1 MITFSAVDDQ
11 GDLRLLEFNPD
22 QSASNEVAKLVR
34 RTEYHIGQPVTKSL
48 MVARRKTAEDRI
60 APQTQI
66 VYADALGGIS
76 TLIPL
81 KAARYKR
88 LQLLQGQVTRS
99 VQHMAGLNPKA
110 YRHVANRQQARALNK
125 GVLDGFLL
133 QTFLDLPFD
142 KQKELVDPIG
152 TNRETIIN
160 DLVDLSFT
168 W

>member
-1 MITFSAVDDQ
+1 
-11 GDLRLLEFNPD
+11 
-22 QSASNEVAKLVR
+22 
-34 RTEYHIGQPVTKSL
+34 
-48 MVARRKTAEDRI
+48 
-60 APQTQI
+60 
-66 VYADALGGIS
+66 
-76 TLIPL
+76 
-81 KAARYKR
+81 
-88 LQLLQGQVTRS
+88 
-99 VQHMAGLNPKA
+99 
-110 YRHVANRQQARALNK
+110 LNK